1 MEMKENFVSTT
12 QRREKNLKFTIIEN
26 GMELEKKKAAKQCL
40 NVHGYLGNLI

>member
-26 GMELEKKKAAKQCL
+26 GMELEKKKGSNTMPECTW
-40 NVHGYLGNLI
+40 VFG